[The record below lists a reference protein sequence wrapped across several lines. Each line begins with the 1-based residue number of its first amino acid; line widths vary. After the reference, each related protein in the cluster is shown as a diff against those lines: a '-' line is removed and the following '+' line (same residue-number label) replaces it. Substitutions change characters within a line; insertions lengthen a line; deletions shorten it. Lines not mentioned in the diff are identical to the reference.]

1 MKDKPLQFNPFPQK
15 TYFIADIAANH
26 DGSLDRAKKLIHEA
40 AAAGADAA
48 KFQNFRAETIVSN
61 RGFRDLGSKLSHQ
74 KNWTKD
80 VVEVY
85 REAEL
90 PSEWTSELIAACE
103 EAGVD
108 YFTAPYDL
116 EFIDFF
122 KDKMPFYKVGSG
134 DITFLEGLQS
144 MAKTGLPVLL
154 ATGASDLEEV
164 EQAIGVFKNTK
175 NPLVIMQCNTN
186 YTGSDLNF
194 NYLNLSVLT
203 EYKNRFPNCG
213 LGLSDHTPGHV
224 AVLGAVALGAR
235 YIEKHFTDDKKRTGP
250 DHSFSLDAVDWKC
263 MVDDTRILE
272 SAMGDGVKRV
282 EKNEEEA
289 QIVQRRALRFGRNF
303 SAGHTISRSDLIALR
318 PIPKD
323 GISPMR
329 INEILGKRLSKA
341 VDFDELVTFD
351 HFND

>member
-1 MKDKPLQFNPFPQK
+1 MKDKTLPFNPFPEK

-26 DGSLDRAKKLIHEA
+26 DGSLDRAKKLIYEA

-61 RGFRDLGSKLSHQ
+61 RGFHDLGSKLSHQ
-74 KNWTKD
+74 KSWTKD
-80 VVEVY
+80 VVDVY

-90 PSEWTSELIAACE
+90 PIEWTAELITACDD
-103 EAGVD
+103 AGVD

-116 EFIDFF
+116 GFIDFL

-134 DITFLEGLQS
+134 DITFLQGLEAIS
-144 MAKTGLPVLL
+144 KAGLPVLL

-164 EQAIGVFKNTK
+164 EQAVGVFKSTN

-194 NYLNLSVLT
+194 EYLNLSVLA
-203 EYKNRFPNCG
+203 EYRRRFPNCG

-224 AVLGAVALGAR
+224 AVLGAVSLGAR
-235 YIEKHFTDDKKRTGP
+235 YIEKHFTDDKKRPGP
-250 DHSFSLDAVDWKC
+250 DHSFSLDSVDWKR
-263 MVDDTRILE
+263 MVDDTRLLE
-272 SAMGDGVKRV
+272 MALGDGIKKV
-282 EKNEEEA
+282 ERNEEEA
-289 QIVQRRALRFGRNF
+289 QIVQRRALRFAQNLP
-303 SAGHTISRSDLIALR
+303 AGHTITSSDLIALR

-329 INEILGKRLSKA
+329 INEILGKKLAKA
-341 VDFDELVTFD
+341 VDFDELATLA
-351 HFND
+351 HFQ